1 MCIRDRYDLDK
12 LNNISKEIIS
22 KMSAEE
28 LFEQSY
34 SWAKKYNENL
44 VKIIEKDKEYYKGIL
59 NIEREKVKPRK
70 DIAHYSDI
78 EDLIWY
84 MYDDIYNEK
93 ISEYEWQKITDK
105 KEITEILN
113 KYIEN
118 YYTDESQ
125 EEWFNN
131 VKKLAEELGYAS
143 NMKEYKKNPE
153 NFKGNVADIAT
164 VLRVALS
171 LIHISEPTR
180 P

>member
-1 MCIRDRYDLDK
+1 M
-12 LNNISKEIIS
+12 
-22 KMSAEE
+22 
-28 LFEQSY
+28 
-34 SWAKKYNENL
+34 
-44 VKIIEKDKEYYKGIL
+44 
-59 NIEREKVKPRK
+59 
-70 DIAHYSDI
+70 I

-164 VLRVALS
+164 VLRVALTS
-171 LIHISEPTR
+171 KSNTPDLYEIMKLFGKDRVENRYKELIKKLGQ
-180 P
+180 

>member
-1 MCIRDRYDLDK
+1 MTIINSNTEIWHTENPHKSYLDFKINPQKMSSSGALYDLDK

-22 KMSAEE
+22 KLSAEE

-93 ISEYEWQKITDK
+93 ISVYEWQKITDK
-105 KEITEILN
+105 KEITENL
-113 KYIEN
+113 
-118 YYTDESQ
+118 
-125 EEWFNN
+125 
-131 VKKLAEELGYAS
+131 KK
-143 NMKEYKKNPE
+143 
-153 NFKGNVADIAT
+153 
-164 VLRVALS
+164 
-171 LIHISEPTR
+171 
-180 P
+180 